1 MAAER
6 YELNMSMKCV
16 KYMIFVISIT
26 FAVVAAMLLSMAIA
40 IGNLFDDFKSFIDS
54 HFFVPPN
61 LLIAIGI
68 ILLVIALF
76 GCVGALK
83 ECTVMI
89 NIYGVLLVAVF
100 ILQLAA
106 AITAFVLRG
115 QVEYMVRQK
124 IFSSMAEYKDIP
136 GYHNSIDA
144 LQNMLE
150 CCGVDGYTDW
160 ANFLPRM
167 TGRPI
172 ETTTATYQPYDDL
185 TMVEYPETCCSSA
198 PVDGLCTPRPYG
210 CYSRLAWIIS
220 QGSVLIATGAT
231 AVAFVQ
237 ILGAICAFMLARAIR
252 RTKTLRATRRW
263 HLQQSLGIMT
273 KTMDPQYTGMEKSE
287 ENVDPDKYLPTSPS
301 VN

>member
-16 KYMIFVISIT
+16 KYMIFVISVT

-68 ILLVIALF
+68 ILLIIALF

-83 ECTVMI
+83 ESTVMI
-89 NIYGVLLVAVF
+89 NIYGTLLLSVF

-115 QVEYMVRQK
+115 QVELMVRQK
-124 IFSSMAEYKDIP
+124 IFNSMAEYKNIP
-136 GYHNSIDA
+136 GYYNSIDT

-150 CCGVDGYTDW
+150 CCGVDHYSDW
-160 ANFLPRM
+160 ANYLESTDVSM
-167 TGRPI
+167 I
-172 ETTTATYQPYDDL
+172 
-185 TMVEYPETCCSSA
+185 EYPETCCSVA
-198 PVDGLCTPRPYG
+198 PENGQCPPWQYG
-210 CYSRLAWIIS
+210 CYKRLSWIIS

-273 KTMDPQYTGMEKSE
+273 KPLDQHYIGMEKSHE
-287 ENVDPDKYLPTSPS
+287 ANVDPDKYLPTSPS